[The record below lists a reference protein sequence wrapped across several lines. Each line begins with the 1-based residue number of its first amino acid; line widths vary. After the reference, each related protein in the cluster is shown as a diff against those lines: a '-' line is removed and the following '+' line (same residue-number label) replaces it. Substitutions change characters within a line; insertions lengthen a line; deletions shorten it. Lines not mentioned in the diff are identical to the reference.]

1 MEMINVEVFVYA
13 LAGMTGGMIRAIVT
27 GEGSLILP
35 RLHERRLD
43 LGSFSSMIV
52 GAIAGVVAPYA
63 IGVNSV
69 IAFVAGYVGNDVI
82 ENLAERGLGKRARPG
97 HRA

>member
-1 MEMINVEVFVYA
+1 MIPELLVYA
-13 LAGMTGGMIRAIVT
+13 VAGLFGGLCRAIVT

-43 LGSFSSMIV
+43 LGSLSSLII
-52 GAIAGVVAPYA
+52 GAIAGAVAPHA

-69 IAFVAGYVGNDVI
+69 IAFAVGYLGNDVI
-82 ENLAERGLGKRARPG
+82 ENLAERALEKKARPNE
-97 HRA
+97 RA

>member
-1 MEMINVEVFVYA
+1 MIELVTLLCFA
-13 LAGMTGGMIRAIVT
+13 LAGLAGGLVRAIVT

-35 RLHERRLD
+35 HVHERRVD
-43 LGSFSSMIV
+43 LGSLSSLII

-69 IAFVAGYVGNDVI
+69 IAFFAGYIGNDVL
-82 ENLAERGLGKRARPG
+82 ENLAERALGKRARPNE
-97 HRA
+97 RA

>member
-1 MEMINVEVFVYA
+1 M
-13 LAGMTGGMIRAIVT
+13 T

-35 RLHERRLD
+35 QLHERRLD
-43 LGSFSSMIV
+43 LGSLSSLII

-69 IAFVAGYVGNDVI
+69 IAFFAGYIGNDVL
-82 ENLAERGLGKRARPG
+82 ENLCERAMGKKARPTE
-97 HRA
+97 RA